1 MYTQEC
7 ILRNPNMQDVRQ
19 ILQLGY
25 NSFVDPK
32 DTSRFDIKKNL
43 YIKNGY
49 WKFTDEEYPKAVDC
63 KGNRYA
69 FKILASVSD
78 KN

>member
-1 MYTQEC
+1 
-7 ILRNPNMQDVRQ
+7 MQDVRQ
-19 ILQLGY
+19 LLALGY

-49 WKFTDEEYPKAVDC
+49 WKFTDEEYPRAVDC
-63 KGNRYA
+63 KENRYA
-69 FKILASVSD
+69 FRSLASMHNEEPYIRFRQI
-78 KN
+78 K